1 MRIFIDIG
9 HPAHVHYF
17 KNLINIM
24 VNDYNTNFVV
34 TARDKEMA
42 HYLLKSNNISFINRG
57 KGRDSSFGKI
67 LYLIKANFQLLRIA
81 LKTKPDLFLSFGSPY
96 AAQVS
101 YLLGIPSITL
111 DDTESAKLGQL
122 FYKPFSKLILSPTT
136 FSKDFGIKHKK
147 FNGYMELSYLN
158 PKYFEPNPTVLD
170 DLGVSK
176 GDKFTVLRFVKWK
189 ANHDIGHNGVS
200 IENKIK
206 AVREF
211 SKYGKVFITSEEKL
225 PKELESYKISIPYQ
239 NIHSVLFYASM
250 FYGESATMASES
262 AVLGTPAIYL
272 DNKGR
277 GYTDEQESKYG
288 IVFNFTESLNDQAE
302 SIEKGV
308 EILNIEKV
316 NWDLK
321 SKKILNEKI
330 DVTKFMVEQCLNI
343 ISKTEEE

>member
-1 MRIFIDIG
+1 MIKEHNTDFI
-9 HPAHVHYF
+9 
-17 KNLINIM
+17 
-24 VNDYNTNFVV
+24 V

-57 KGRDSSFGKI
+57 KGKDSSLGKL

-81 LKTKPDLFLSFGSPY
+81 LNTKPDLFLSFGSPY

-101 YLLGIPSITL
+101 YLLSIPSITL
-111 DDTESAKLGQL
+111 DDTESAKFGQL

-136 FSKDFGIKHKK
+136 FSKDFGVKHKK
-147 FNGYMELSYLN
+147 FNGYMELSYLD

-200 IENKIK
+200 IENKIN

-225 PKELESYKISIPYQ
+225 PKELEIYKITIPYE

-272 DNKGR
+272 DNSGR

-288 IVFNFTESLNDQAE
+288 IVFNFNESLNDQAE

-316 NWDLK
+316 NWDFK
-321 SKKILNEKI
+321 RMMILNEKI
-330 DVTKFMVEQCLNI
+330 DVTKFMVNQCLNI
-343 ISKTEEE
+343 ISKRAEE